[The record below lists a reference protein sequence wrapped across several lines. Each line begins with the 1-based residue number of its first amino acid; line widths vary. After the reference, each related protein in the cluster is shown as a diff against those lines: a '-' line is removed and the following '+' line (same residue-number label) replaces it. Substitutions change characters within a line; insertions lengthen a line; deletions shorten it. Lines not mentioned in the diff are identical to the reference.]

1 MVVSRDYML
10 KQPSGPSAPKLFLD
24 TKLVPAAV
32 NILGDAEVALNRASL
47 RTGLSTRVILGGIA
61 GLGSAGLCWL
71 LLRRR
76 PQLGSNT
83 PASPTTLRPLAPR
96 TLNAAVGPVEQ

>member
-32 NILGDAEVALNRASL
+32 NILGDSEVALNRASL
-47 RTGLSTRVILGGIA
+47 RTGLSAGLILGIA
-61 GLGSAGLCWL
+61 GLGSVGLCWL

-76 PQLGSNT
+76 PRLESHTPQLQE
-83 PASPTTLRPLAPR
+83 ALRS
-96 TLNAAVGPVEQ
+96 LN

>member
-47 RTGLSTRVILGGIA
+47 RTGLILGVA
-61 GLGSAGLCWL
+61 GLGSVGLCWM
-71 LLRRR
+71 LLRQRPR
-76 PQLGSNT
+76 LESHTPQLQ
-83 PASPTTLRPLAPR
+83 ATLRSLD
-96 TLNAAVGPVEQ
+96 